1 MYSGHE
7 GQPCMVSNKTSS
19 KILLYSQKK
28 YRFQPS
34 QIGLNLKQKDDKK
47 SDRKFTRTKYINL
60 RIYKLIRYRI

>member
-7 GQPCMVSNKTSS
+7 GQPCMVSSKTSS
-19 KILLYSQKK
+19 KILLYSQEK
-28 YRFQPS
+28 YRFQPG
-34 QIGLNLKQKDDKK
+34 QFRLNLKQKDEQK